1 MKVSFLSYKRK
12 SILTTNLDFKNKFLS
27 NIFLKINT
35 VISYSPRSVSWSTGV
50 VGSPHLRW
58 RNDWWVGGWYGCV
71 CVFFGG
77 CVRLSI
83 LVARRRK
90 QRRKKNFRG
99 KKRRNLGGIIG
110 DGDVRLGNFFFI
122 FQFYSL
128 RKKN

>member
-1 MKVSFLSYKRK
+1 MKVSFPFYKRK

-71 CVFFGG
+71 CFFLGLRASQHFG
-77 CVRLSI
+77 RSPAEAKEEKKFSREEKEESWGHHRRWGRATGQFFFHFSI
-83 LVARRRK
+83 LLA
-90 QRRKKNFRG
+90 
-99 KKRRNLGGIIG
+99 
-110 DGDVRLGNFFFI
+110 
-122 FQFYSL
+122 S
-128 RKKN
+128 